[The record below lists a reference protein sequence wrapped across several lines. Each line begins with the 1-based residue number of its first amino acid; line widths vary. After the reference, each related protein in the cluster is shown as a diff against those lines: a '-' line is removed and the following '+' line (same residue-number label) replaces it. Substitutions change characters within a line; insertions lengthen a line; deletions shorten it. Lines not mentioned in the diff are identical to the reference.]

1 MRPITK
7 LLSGVAVGLSISWVA
22 WWLDGAVEQG
32 NLALPASLQ
41 SAWNS
46 TAPEALELSA
56 PIAQITLPASG
67 NTYFGAVA
75 GGGAP
80 SYNEIALEKNLRYFQ
95 RSLTHLGFDPAA
107 AHLLF
112 ANGNDGQATVRYL
125 DENDQQQFKPP
136 EIPGLNGAAT
146 GSNTRG
152 WFEAIAQ
159 AKPCP
164 AFFYFTGH
172 GAHNADN
179 EDNNW
184 LILWGERLVSVKAM
198 AGWLDNLPAEQP
210 FVTMMAQCYAGSF
223 ANLIYENG
231 DPAQPVALQ
240 TRCGFFA
247 TVASRPSVGCTPAVN
262 EADYKDYSSSFFAG
276 LSGRDRTGNP
286 VSSADYNAD
295 GQIAYAEAHAFAKV
309 DETTTDWPI
318 STVEAWLQRQL
329 SDGEMAEI
337 LAQPIA
343 NWEAIARP
351 EQQYV
356 LRALAAKL
364 SFDLAHSYQL
374 NRASTPLPAPNT
386 VEQAYHQRLQME
398 LANIAA
404 EQKIR
409 QVQQLTGESAQ
420 VAILE
425 KLLKCEAGFW
435 Q

>member
-1 MRPITK
+1 
-7 LLSGVAVGLSISWVA
+7 
-22 WWLDGAVEQG
+22 
-32 NLALPASLQ
+32 
-41 SAWNS
+41 
-46 TAPEALELSA
+46 
-56 PIAQITLPASG
+56 
-67 NTYFGAVA
+67 
-75 GGGAP
+75 
-80 SYNEIALEKNLRYFQ
+80 
-95 RSLTHLGFDPAA
+95 
-107 AHLLF
+107 
-112 ANGNDGQATVRYL
+112 
-125 DENDQQQFKPP
+125 
-136 EIPGLNGAAT
+136 
-146 GSNTRG
+146 
-152 WFEAIAQ
+152 
-159 AKPCP
+159 
-164 AFFYFTGH
+164 GH
-172 GAHNADN
+172 GAHNAEN

-198 AGWLDNLPAEQP
+198 AGWLDTLPAEQP

-276 LSGRDRTGNP
+276 LSGRDRTGTP

-295 GQIAYAEAHAFAKV
+295 GQVSYAEAHAFAKV
-309 DETTTDWPI
+309 DEETTDWPI

-329 SDGEMAEI
+329 SDSEMAEI
-337 LAQPIA
+337 LAKPIEG
-343 NWEAIARP
+343 WVAIARP

-356 LRALAAKL
+356 LRALATKL
-364 SFDLAHSYQL
+364 SFDLARSYQL
-374 NRASTPLPAPNT
+374 NRASAPLPTPDT

-409 QVQQLTGESAQ
+409 QAQRLTGESAQ

-425 KLLKCEAGFW
+425 RLLKCEAGFW